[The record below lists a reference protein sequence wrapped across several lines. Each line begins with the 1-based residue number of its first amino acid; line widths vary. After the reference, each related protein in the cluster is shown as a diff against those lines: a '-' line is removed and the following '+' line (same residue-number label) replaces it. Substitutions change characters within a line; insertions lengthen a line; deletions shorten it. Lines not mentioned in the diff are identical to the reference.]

1 MVADSIEKSR
11 EQIWQIVNAI
21 PAGKVATYGQVANL
35 AGMPQQSR
43 LVGRVLSRLPKGS
56 KLPWHRVINSQGKFS
71 NPNPERQ
78 KLRLEKEGVVMV
90 NGRVNLRIYRWQ
102 P

>member
-1 MVADSIEKSR
+1 MADSIEKTR
-11 EQIWQIVNAI
+11 DQVWQIVNAI
-21 PAGKVATYGQVANL
+21 PCGQVCTYGQVANL

-43 LVGRVLSRLPKGS
+43 LVGRILARLPKGTR
-56 KLPWHRVINSQGKFS
+56 LPWHRVINSQGKLS

-78 KLRLEKEGVVMV
+78 KERLEKEGVIVI
-90 NGRVNLRIYRWQ
+90 NGRISLKTYRWD